1 MMANGD
7 SKYPDW
13 MHDEMPDA
21 LDTISDINL
30 CKYMGW
36 TFDQLDEQYNRHPD
50 KVTVLAITSMPR
62 ATLPGFAGRRLR
74 RPASSAGAAPG
85 ERAGGGD
92 DEAVVVETVEGAAQ
106 PLRER

>member
-36 TFDQLDEQYNRHPD
+36 TFDQLDEQYSRHPD
-50 KVTVLAITSMPR
+50 KVTVLANYINAESDAARMRQEKAKKASKQRGRGARR
-62 ATLPGFAGRRLR
+62 ARRRGRR
-74 RPASSAGAAPG
+74 
-85 ERAGGGD
+85 
-92 DEAVVVETVEGAAQ
+92 
-106 PLRER
+106 